1 MLFAPHGIYVAAE
14 NDCSTSLELDS
25 RYAKAYLRRG
35 VARRKLGRSEK
46 AEEDFRAVVRLE
58 PANKQA
64 RAELGEIENKQVHF
78 Y

>member
-1 MLFAPHGIYVAAE
+1 MAAE
-14 NDCSTSLELDS
+14 NDCSTSLALDS

-35 VARRKLGRSEK
+35 VARRKLGSS
-46 AEEDFRAVVRLE
+46 EEDFRAVVRLE

-64 RAELGEIENKQVHF
+64 RAELGEIENEQVCF

>member
-1 MLFAPHGIYVAAE
+1 MYNTSLA
-14 NDCSTSLELDS
+14 DCSTSLALDS

-35 VARRKLGRSEK
+35 VARRKLGRS
-46 AEEDFRAVVRLE
+46 EEDFRAVVRLE

-64 RAELGEIENKQVHF
+64 RAELGEIEDKQVHF